1 MAAGLWTLSSSEPG
15 RFPAHRPPLAPA
27 PSAGEAEDRVALRSV
42 VLQAEQG
49 QIQIHTENI
58 FPIIK
63 KAVYSGHEVF
73 LRELVSNGVD
83 AISKRRMAAMAGDC
97 SEGPEGKIS
106 IRIDRE
112 AKTLTISD
120 NGIGMSADEVKRY
133 INQVAFSSAEDFL
146 EKYKSESDAI
156 IGHFGLGFYSSFM
169 VAKQVELVT
178 LSAREGS
185 EAVCWSCDGS
195 PSFNLEGAER
205 SEPGTDVVLHLM
217 EEELEY
223 IEPARIKT
231 LITTYCDFMPVEVQL
246 EGETVNKREAPW
258 RKSARDLKDEDYI
271 ELYRYLYPFQGDPL
285 LWVHLNTDYPYNLQ
299 GILYFPKFTGRAD
312 WEKGE
317 IRLYCNQVFVSD
329 SIKEVVPR
337 YLLPLRGVI
346 DSPDIPL
353 NVSRSALQTDRRV
366 RSIGGFVAKKVGDR
380 LKELHRDDPKR
391 YAEIWESLAPFIK
404 IGAMEDEKFA
414 DQVAELVLFGT
425 TAPAKEQPAGDQDG
439 DAWSDVSKVIDPIPG
454 EGGKAYT
461 TLSGYR
467 ARLDAAHDKRILYCT
482 DEAAQAGALALWK
495 SQGAEVLLADTF
507 IDSQFIPW
515 LEYRHEELKFQRVD
529 AELDDSLQEKDSE
542 LADAEGKDA
551 SEKLR
556 ELFKAALANDKVTI
570 QVQSLKGDT
579 APAAL
584 ILLPEQM
591 RRINDMGA
599 LMEQRLP
606 GLPEHHVLL
615 VNRRH
620 RLVEGLLKLSAGS
633 VITTPGAGA
642 AASPSQQLADDL
654 GRHLYEMARLAVG
667 GLEPNELAGFQQR
680 SADLMG
686 RLMERGL

>member
-1 MAAGLWTLSSSEPG
+1 M
-15 RFPAHRPPLAPA
+15 
-27 PSAGEAEDRVALRSV
+27 

-83 AISKRRMAAMAGDC
+83 AISKRRMASMAGDC

-120 NGIGMSADEVKRY
+120 NGIGMTADEVKRY

-146 EKYKSESDAI
+146 EKYKQESDAI

-169 VAKQVELVT
+169 VAKEVELVT
-178 LSAREGS
+178 RSARGEA
-185 EAVCWSCDGS
+185 EAVRWSCDGS
-195 PSFNLEGAER
+195 PNFSLEAAER
-205 SEPGTDVVLHLM
+205 SEPGTDVILHLM
-217 EEELEY
+217 EEEEEY
-223 IEPARIKT
+223 IEPARIRT

-258 RKSARDLKDEDYI
+258 RKSPRELTDEDYI

-299 GILYFPKFTGRAD
+299 GILYFPKSTGRAD

-317 IRLYCNQVFVSD
+317 IKLYCNQVFVSD

-366 RSIGGFVAKKVGDR
+366 RSIGNFVAKKVGDR
-380 LKELHRDDPKR
+380 LKELHRDEPKR

-425 TAPAKEQPAGDQDG
+425 TAAAAEGDN
-439 DAWSDVSKVIDPIPG
+439 ADPIAA
-454 EGGKAYT
+454 EAGKAFT
-461 TLSGYR
+461 TLGGYR
-467 ARLDAAHDKRILYCT
+467 SRLSSDNDKRILYCT
-482 DEAAQAGALALWK
+482 DEAGQAGALALWK

-507 IDSQFIPW
+507 IDTQFIPW

-529 AELDDSLQEKDSE
+529 SELDDSLQEKESE
-542 LADAEGKDA
+542 LSDAEGKDS

-556 ELFKAALANDKVTI
+556 DLFKAALANDKVTI
-570 QVQSLKGDT
+570 QVQALKGEN

-591 RRINDMGA
+591 RRMNDMGA

-606 GLPEHHVLL
+606 GLPDHHVLL
-615 VNRRH
+615 VNRKH
-620 RLVEGLLKLSAGS
+620 RLVEGLIKLSAGS
-633 VITTPGAGA
+633 VLTGTGT
-642 AASPSQQLADDL
+642 SPSQELADNL

-680 SADLMG
+680 SCDLMG
-686 RLMERGL
+686 QLMERGL

>member
-1 MAAGLWTLSSSEPG
+1 MA
-15 RFPAHRPPLAPA
+15 
-27 PSAGEAEDRVALRSV
+27 
-42 VLQAEQG
+42 VLEEKG

-97 SEGPEGKIS
+97 SEGPEGSIQ

-112 AKTLTISD
+112 KKTLTISD

-169 VAKQVELVT
+169 VASQVELVT

-185 EAVCWSCDGS
+185 EAVRWSCDGS
-195 PSFNLEGAER
+195 PSFSLEGSER
-205 SEPGTDVVLHLM
+205 SEPGTDVILHLM

-223 IEPARIKT
+223 LEPSRIRT
-231 LITTYCDFMPVEVQL
+231 LVTTYCDFLPVAVQL

-258 RKSARDLKDEDYI
+258 RASPRELSENDYI

-285 LWVHLNTDYPYNLQ
+285 LWVHLSTDYPYNLQ
-299 GILYFPKFTGRAD
+299 GILYFPKSTGRAD

-317 IRLYCNQVFVSD
+317 IRLYCNNVFVSD

-366 RSIGGFVAKKVGDR
+366 RSIGGFVAKKVADR
-380 LKELHRDDPKR
+380 LKQLHRDEPKR

-414 DQVAELVLFGT
+414 EQVADLVLFGT
-425 TAPAKEQPAGDQDG
+425 TAPAQEQPAPAQEQPAATDASPDQTQ
-439 DAWSDVSKVIDPIPG
+439 AMDPIPG
-454 EGGKAYT
+454 ADGRAFT
-461 TLSGYR
+461 TLAGYR
-467 ARLDAAHDKRILYCT
+467 SRLSADNDKRILYCT
-482 DEAAQAGALALWK
+482 DEAGQAGALALWK

-507 IDSQFIPW
+507 IDTQFIPW

-529 AELDDSLQEKDSE
+529 AELDDSLREQESE
-542 LADAEGKDA
+542 LADAEGKDS

-556 ELFKAALANDKVTI
+556 DLFKAALANDKVTI
-570 QVQSLKGDT
+570 QVQALKGDE

-606 GLPEHHVLL
+606 GLPDHHVLL

-620 RLVEGLLKLSAGS
+620 PLVAGLLKLSAGA

-642 AASPSQQLADDL
+642 AGSPSQQLSDDL
-654 GRHLYEMARLAVG
+654 ARHVYDLARLAVG
-667 GLEPNELAGFQQR
+667 GLEPNQLAGFQQR
-680 SADLMG
+680 SAGLMG

>member
-1 MAAGLWTLSSSEPG
+1 MT
-15 RFPAHRPPLAPA
+15 
-27 PSAGEAEDRVALRSV
+27 
-42 VLQAEQG
+42 VLEQG

-97 SEGPEGKIS
+97 SEGPEAKIS

-120 NGIGMSADEVKRY
+120 NGIGMNVDEVKRY

-146 EKYKSESDAI
+146 EKYKQENDAI

-169 VAKQVELVT
+169 VAKQVELVS
-178 LSAREGS
+178 LSASAGA
-185 EAVCWSCDGS
+185 EAVRWSCDGS
-195 PSFNLEGAER
+195 PNFSLEQAER
-205 SEPGTDVVLHLM
+205 SEPGTDVILHLM

-223 IEPARIKT
+223 IEPARIRT
-231 LITTYCDFMPVEVQL
+231 LITTYCDFLPVEVQL

-258 RKSARDLKDEDYI
+258 RKSPRDLSDNDYI

-299 GILYFPKFTGRAD
+299 GILFFPKSTGRAD

-317 IRLYCNQVFVSD
+317 IKLYCNNVFVSD

-391 YAEIWESLAPFIK
+391 YAESWESLAPFIK

-414 DQVAELVLFGT
+414 DQVADLVLFGT
-425 TAPAKEQPAGDQDG
+425 SALPTEQEPGEG
-439 DAWSDVSKVIDPIPG
+439 ESIDPIPG

-461 TLSGYR
+461 TLAGYR
-467 ARLDAAHDKRILYCT
+467 TRLDAANDKRILYCT
-482 DEAAQAGALALWK
+482 DEAGQAGALALWK

-507 IDSQFIPW
+507 IDTQFIPW

-529 AELDDSLQEKDSE
+529 SELDESLQEKESE
-542 LADAEGKDA
+542 ISDADGKDN

-556 ELFKAALANDKVTI
+556 DLFKAALANDKVTI
-570 QVQSLKGDT
+570 QVQALKGDN

-606 GLPEHHVLL
+606 GLPDHHVLL
-615 VNRRH
+615 VNRKH
-620 RLVEGLLKLSAGS
+620 PLVEGLLKLSAGS
-633 VITTPGAGA
+633 VITTGGSGGS
-642 AASPSQQLADDL
+642 SPSQQLADDL
-654 GRHLYEMARLAVG
+654 GRHVYELARLAVG

-680 SADLMG
+680 SSTLMG
-686 RLMERGL
+686 QLMQRGL

>member
-1 MAAGLWTLSSSEPG
+1 MP
-15 RFPAHRPPLAPA
+15 
-27 PSAGEAEDRVALRSV
+27 
-42 VLQAEQG
+42 VLEEKG

-97 SEGPEGKIS
+97 SEGPEGSIQ

-112 AKTLTISD
+112 RKTLTISD

-169 VAKQVELVT
+169 VASQVELVT

-185 EAVCWSCDGS
+185 EAVCWTCDGS
-195 PSFNLEGAER
+195 PSFSLEGTER
-205 SEPGTDVVLHLM
+205 SEPGTDVILHLM

-223 IEPARIKT
+223 LEPSRIRT
-231 LITTYCDFMPVEVQL
+231 LITTYCDFLPVAVQL

-258 RKSARDLKDEDYI
+258 RASPRELSDNDYI

-285 LWVHLNTDYPYNLQ
+285 LWVHLSTDYPYNLQ
-299 GILYFPKFTGRAD
+299 GILYFPKSSGRAD

-317 IRLYCNQVFVSD
+317 IRLYCNNVFVSD

-366 RSIGGFVAKKVGDR
+366 RSIGGFVAKKVADR
-380 LKELHRDDPKR
+380 LKQLHRDEPKR

-414 DQVAELVLFGT
+414 EQVADLVLFGT
-425 TAPAKEQPAGDQDG
+425 TAPAASEAPGEEVNGEDGEKPATL
-439 DAWSDVSKVIDPIPG
+439 DPIPG
-454 EGGKAYT
+454 VDGKAFT
-461 TLSGYR
+461 TLAGYR
-467 ARLDAAHDKRILYCT
+467 SRLDAAHDKRILYCT
-482 DEAAQAGALALWK
+482 DEAGQAGALALWT

-507 IDSQFIPW
+507 IDTQFIPW
-515 LEYRHEELKFQRVD
+515 LEYRHEDLRFQRVD
-529 AELDDSLQEKDSE
+529 AELDDSLKEQESE
-542 LADAEGKDA
+542 LADAEGKDS

-556 ELFKAALANDKVTI
+556 ELFKAALENDKVTI
-570 QVQSLKGDT
+570 QVQSLKGDD

-620 RLVEGLLKLSAGS
+620 PLVAGLLKLSAGA
-633 VITTPGAGA
+633 VITTSGTAG
-642 AASPSQQLADDL
+642 ASPS
-654 GRHLYEMARLAVG
+654 R
-667 GLEPNELAGFQQR
+667 
-680 SADLMG
+680 
-686 RLMERGL
+686 

>member
-1 MAAGLWTLSSSEPG
+1 MT
-15 RFPAHRPPLAPA
+15 
-27 PSAGEAEDRVALRSV
+27 
-42 VLQAEQG
+42 VLEQG

-83 AISKRRMAAMAGDC
+83 AISKRRMASMGGDC
-97 SEGPEGKIS
+97 SEGPEASIS
-106 IRIDRE
+106 IRINRE
-112 AKTLTISD
+112 ANTLTISD
-120 NGIGMSADEVKRY
+120 NGIGMTADEVKRY

-146 EKYKSESDAI
+146 EKYKQESDAI

-178 LSAREGS
+178 LSARPES
-185 EAVCWSCDGS
+185 QAVRWSCDGS
-195 PSFNLEGAER
+195 PNFSLEAADR
-205 SEPGTDVVLHLM
+205 SEPGTDVILHLM

-223 IEPARIKT
+223 IEPSRIRT

-258 RKSARDLKDEDYI
+258 RKSPRDLTDDDYI
-271 ELYRYLYPFQGDPL
+271 QLYRYLYPFQGDPL

-299 GILYFPKFTGRAD
+299 GILYFPKLTGRAD

-366 RSIGGFVAKKVGDR
+366 RSIGSFVAKKVGDR
-380 LKELHRDDPKR
+380 LKQLHQEDPKR

-404 IGAMEDEKFA
+404 IGAMEDDKFA
-414 DQVAELVLFGT
+414 EQVADLVLFAT
-425 TAPAKEQPAGDQDG
+425 SAKAQEGGEAELANP
-439 DAWSDVSKVIDPIPG
+439 DPIPA
-454 EGGKAYT
+454 EGGKAFT
-461 TLSGYR
+461 TLGGYR
-467 ARLDAAHDKRILYCT
+467 SRLAADHASRILYCT
-482 DEAAQAGALALWK
+482 DEAAQAGPLALWK
-495 SQGAEVLLADTF
+495 GQGAEVLLADTF
-507 IDSQFIPW
+507 IDTQFIPW
-515 LEYRHEELKFQRVD
+515 LEMRHGELKFQRVD
-529 AELDDSLQEKDSE
+529 AELDDSLQEKESE
-542 LADAEGKDA
+542 ISDADGKDA
-551 SEKLR
+551 SEKVR
-556 ELFKAALANDKVTI
+556 DLFKAALANDKITI
-570 QVQSLKGDT
+570 QVQALKGDN

-606 GLPEHHVLL
+606 GLPDHHVLL
-615 VNRRH
+615 INRKH

-633 VITTPGAGA
+633 VITTSAGSA
-642 AASPSQQLADDL
+642 GGSPSQELATGL
-654 GRHLYEMARLAVG
+654 GRHIYEMARLAVG

-680 SADLMG
+680 SCDLMG
-686 RLMERGL
+686 QLMDRGL

>member
-1 MAAGLWTLSSSEPG
+1 MTSVSTG
-15 RFPAHRPPLAPA
+15 F
-27 PSAGEAEDRVALRSV
+27 V

-97 SEGPEGKIS
+97 SEGPEGLIQ

-112 AKTLTISD
+112 NKTITISD

-146 EKYKSESDAI
+146 ERYKSESDAI

-169 VAKQVELVT
+169 VARQVELVS
-178 LSAREGS
+178 LSAREGA
-185 EAVCWSCDGS
+185 EAVRWTCDGS
-195 PSFNLEGAER
+195 PSFSLEPSER
-205 SEPGTDVVLHLM
+205 SEAGTDVVLHLM

-223 IEPARIKT
+223 LEPARIRS
-231 LITTYCDFMPVEVQL
+231 LITTYCDFLPIAVQL
-246 EGETVNKREAPW
+246 EGETVNKRESPW
-258 RKSARDLKDEDYI
+258 RRSPRELSENDYI

-285 LWVHLNTDYPYNLQ
+285 LWVHLNTDYPYSLQ
-299 GILYFPKFTGRAD
+299 GILYFPRLSGRAD

-353 NVSRSALQTDRRV
+353 NVSRSALQTDRKV
-366 RSIGGFVAKKVGDR
+366 RSIGNFVAKKVADR
-380 LKELHRDDPKR
+380 LKQLHRDEPKR
-391 YAEIWESLAPFIK
+391 YATIWESLAPFIK

-414 DQVAELVLFGT
+414 DQVTDLILFRT
-425 TAPAKEQPAGDQDG
+425 TAPAQEPAPAAEGQDCEAPEG
-439 DAWSDVSKVIDPIPG
+439 EGAALTVADPLAG
-454 EGGKAYT
+454 EGGAVFT
-461 TLSGYR
+461 SLAGYR
-467 ARLDAAHDKRILYCT
+467 RRLDPAHDKRILYCT
-482 DEAAQAGALALWK
+482 DEAGQSSALSLWR
-495 SQGAEVLLADTF
+495 SQGAEVLLADTV

-515 LEYRHEELKFQRVD
+515 LEHRHEDLKFQRVD
-529 AELDDSLQEKDSE
+529 AELDDSLRVTEPE
-542 LADAEGKDA
+542 LSDADGKDA

-556 ELFKAALANDKVTI
+556 ELFKGAIADERVTL
-570 QVQSLKGDT
+570 QVQALKGDD

-606 GLPEHHVLL
+606 GLPDHHVLL
-615 VNRRH
+615 INRRH
-620 RLVEGLLKLSAGS
+620 PLVEGLLRLAAGS
-633 VITTPGAGA
+633 VISGDAGV
-642 AASPSQQLADDL
+642 SPSQQLAQDL

-667 GLEPNELAGFQQR
+667 GLDPRQLAEFQQR
-680 SADLMG
+680 SSDLMG
-686 RLMERGL
+686 RLVARGL

>member
-1 MAAGLWTLSSSEPG
+1 M
-15 RFPAHRPPLAPA
+15 
-27 PSAGEAEDRVALRSV
+27 

-83 AISKRRMAAMAGDC
+83 AISKRRMASMAGDC

-120 NGIGMSADEVKRY
+120 NGIGMTADEVKRY

-146 EKYKSESDAI
+146 EKYKQESDAI

-169 VAKQVELVT
+169 VAKQVELLT
-178 LSAREGS
+178 RSARGEA
-185 EAVCWSCDGS
+185 EAVRWSCDGS
-195 PSFNLEGAER
+195 PNFSLEAAER
-205 SEPGTDVVLHLM
+205 SEPGTDVILHLM
-217 EEELEY
+217 EEEEEY
-223 IEPARIKT
+223 IEPARIRT

-258 RKSARDLKDEDYI
+258 RKSPRELTDEDYI

-299 GILYFPKFTGRAD
+299 GILYFPKSTGRAD

-317 IRLYCNQVFVSD
+317 IKLYCNQVFVSD

-366 RSIGGFVAKKVGDR
+366 RSIGNFVAKKVGDR
-380 LKELHRDDPKR
+380 LKELHRDEPKR

-425 TAPAKEQPAGDQDG
+425 TAAAAEGDN
-439 DAWSDVSKVIDPIPG
+439 ADPIAA
-454 EGGKAYT
+454 EAGKAFT
-461 TLSGYR
+461 TLGGYR
-467 ARLDAAHDKRILYCT
+467 SRLSSDNDKRILYCT
-482 DEAAQAGALALWK
+482 DEAGQAGALALWK

-507 IDSQFIPW
+507 IDTQFIPW

-529 AELDDSLQEKDSE
+529 SELDDSLQEKESE
-542 LADAEGKDA
+542 LSDAEGKDS

-556 ELFKAALANDKVTI
+556 DLFKAALANDKVTI
-570 QVQSLKGDT
+570 QVQALKGEN

-591 RRINDMGA
+591 RRMNDMGA

-615 VNRRH
+615 VNRKH
-620 RLVEGLLKLSAGS
+620 RLVEGLIKLSAGS
-633 VITTPGAGA
+633 VLTGTGT
-642 AASPSQQLADDL
+642 SPSQELADNL

-680 SADLMG
+680 SCDLMG
-686 RLMERGL
+686 QLMERGL

>member
-1 MAAGLWTLSSSEPG
+1 M
-15 RFPAHRPPLAPA
+15 
-27 PSAGEAEDRVALRSV
+27 
-42 VLQAEQG
+42 LQTEQG

-73 LRELVSNGVD
+73 LRELVSNAVD

-97 SEGPEGKIS
+97 SEGSEGRVS

-120 NGIGMSADEVKRY
+120 NGIGMNADEVKRY

-169 VAKQVELVT
+169 VASQVELVS
-178 LSAREGS
+178 LSARDGS
-185 EAVCWSCDGS
+185 EAVRWSCDGS
-195 PSFNLEGAER
+195 PSFTLTAAER
-205 SEPGTDVVLHLM
+205 SEPGTDVILHLM

-223 IEPARIKT
+223 IEPARIRT
-231 LITTYCDFMPVEVQL
+231 LITTYCDFLPVEVQL
-246 EGETVNKREAPW
+246 EGETVNKRESPW
-258 RKSARDLKDEDYI
+258 RKSPRDLTENDYI

-285 LWVHLNTDYPYNLQ
+285 LWVHLNTDYPYTLQ
-299 GILYFPKFTGRAD
+299 GILYFPRSSGRAD

-317 IRLYCNQVFVSD
+317 IKLYCNNVFVSD

-404 IGAMEDEKFA
+404 IGAMEDDKFA

-425 TAPAKEQPAGDQDG
+425 TAPPLDQPA
-439 DAWSDVSKVIDPIPG
+439 AAEEAASESDNSLDPIPG
-454 EGGKAYT
+454 EGERAYT

-467 ARLDAAHDKRILYCT
+467 SRLEASNDKRILYCT
-482 DEAAQAGALALWK
+482 DEASQAGALALWE

-507 IDSQFIPW
+507 IDTQFIPW
-515 LEYRHEELKFQRVD
+515 LEHRHEELKFQRVD
-529 AELDDSLQEKDSE
+529 SELDESLQEKDSE
-542 LADAEGKDA
+542 LADAEGKDS

-556 ELFKAALANDKVTI
+556 ELFRKALDNDKVTL
-570 QVQSLKGDT
+570 QVQALKGDK

-591 RRINDMGA
+591 RRFNDLDA
-599 LMEQRLP
+599 LMQQKLP

-615 VNRRH
+615 INRRH
-620 RLVEGLLKLSAGS
+620 PLVARLLTLSSGA
-633 VITTPGAGA
+633 ILTTGA
-642 AASPSQQLADDL
+642 AESPSEKLAADL
-654 GRHLYEMARLAVG
+654 SRHLYDLARLAVG
-667 GLEPNELAGFQQR
+667 GLEPNQLAGFQQR
-680 SADLMG
+680 SSDLMA
-686 RLMERGL
+686 RLMEKLA

>member
-1 MAAGLWTLSSSEPG
+1 M
-15 RFPAHRPPLAPA
+15 
-27 PSAGEAEDRVALRSV
+27 

-97 SEGPEGKIS
+97 SEGSEGQIR

-120 NGIGMSADEVKRY
+120 NGIGMTADEVKRY

-146 EKYKSESDAI
+146 EKYKQENDAI

-185 EAVCWSCDGS
+185 EAVRWSCDGS
-195 PSFNLEGAER
+195 PNFSLEAGER
-205 SEPGTDVVLHLM
+205 SEAGTDVILHLM

-223 IEPARIKT
+223 IEPARIRT

-258 RKSARDLKDEDYI
+258 RKSPRDLTDNDYI

-299 GILYFPKFTGRAD
+299 GILYFPKSTGRAD

-317 IRLYCNQVFVSD
+317 IKLYCNQVFVSD

-380 LKELHRDDPKR
+380 LKDLHRDDPKR

-414 DQVAELVLFGT
+414 DQVSELVLFGS
-425 TAPAKEQPAGDQDG
+425 TASAADG
-439 DAWSDVSKVIDPIPG
+439 DSPDPIPG
-454 EGGKAYT
+454 TEGKAYT
-461 TLSGYR
+461 TLGGYR
-467 ARLDAAHDKRILYCT
+467 SRLDQANDKRILYCT
-482 DEAAQAGALALWK
+482 DEAGQAGALALWK

-507 IDSQFIPW
+507 IDTQFIPW
-515 LEYRHEELKFQRVD
+515 LEYRHNELKFQRVD
-529 AELDDSLQEKDSE
+529 SELDDSLQDKDNELSDADGKDS
-542 LADAEGKDA
+542 
-551 SEKLR
+551 SENLR
-556 ELFKAALANDKVTI
+556 DLFKTALANDKVTI
-570 QVQSLKGDT
+570 QVQALKGDQ

-606 GLPEHHVLL
+606 GLPDHHVLL

-620 RLVEGLLKLSAGS
+620 ALVEGLLKLSAGS
-633 VITTPGAGA
+633 VLTTTGQ
-642 AASPSQQLADDL
+642 SPSQQLADDL
-654 GRHLYEMARLAVG
+654 SRHVYEMARLAVG
-667 GLEPNELAGFQQR
+667 GLEPNQLAGFQQR
-680 SADLMG
+680 SCDLMG
-686 RLMERGL
+686 RLMQRGI

>member
-1 MAAGLWTLSSSEPG
+1 M
-15 RFPAHRPPLAPA
+15 
-27 PSAGEAEDRVALRSV
+27 

-83 AISKRRMAAMAGDC
+83 AISKRRMASMAGDC
-97 SEGPEGKIS
+97 SEGAEGKIS

-120 NGIGMSADEVKRY
+120 NGIGMTADEVKRY

-146 EKYKSESDAI
+146 EKYKQESDAI

-178 LSAREGS
+178 RSARGES
-185 EAVCWSCDGS
+185 EAVRWSCDGS
-195 PSFNLEGAER
+195 PNFSLEAAER
-205 SEPGTDVVLHLM
+205 SEPGTDVILHLM
-217 EEELEY
+217 EEEEEY
-223 IEPARIKT
+223 IEPARIRT

-258 RKSARDLKDEDYI
+258 RKSPRELSDEDYI

-299 GILYFPKFTGRAD
+299 GILYFPKSTGRAD

-317 IRLYCNQVFVSD
+317 IKLYCNQVFVSD

-366 RSIGGFVAKKVGDR
+366 RSIGNFVAKKVGDR
-380 LKELHRDDPKR
+380 LKELHRDEPKR

-425 TAPAKEQPAGDQDG
+425 TAAAAEGDN
-439 DAWSDVSKVIDPIPG
+439 ADPIAA
-454 EGGKAYT
+454 EGGKAFT
-461 TLSGYR
+461 TLGGYR
-467 ARLDAAHDKRILYCT
+467 SRLGSDNDKRILYCT
-482 DEAAQAGALALWK
+482 DEAGQAGALALWK

-507 IDSQFIPW
+507 IDTQFIPW

-529 AELDDSLQEKDSE
+529 SELDDSLQEKDNEIS
-542 LADAEGKDA
+542 DAEGKDS

-556 ELFKAALANDKVTI
+556 DLFKAALSNDKVTV
-570 QVQSLKGDT
+570 QVQALKGEN

-591 RRINDMGA
+591 RRMNDMGA

-606 GLPEHHVLL
+606 GLPDHHVLL
-615 VNRRH
+615 VNRKH
-620 RLVEGLLKLSAGS
+620 RLVEGLTKLSAGS
-633 VITTPGAGA
+633 VITGAGS
-642 AASPSQQLADDL
+642 SPSQALADNL
-654 GRHLYEMARLAVG
+654 SRHLYEMARLAVG

-680 SADLMG
+680 SCDLMG
-686 RLMERGL
+686 QLMERGL

>member
-1 MAAGLWTLSSSEPG
+1 MLRKVWPNDITL
-15 RFPAHRPPLAPA
+15 AMT
-27 PSAGEAEDRVALRSV
+27 
-42 VLQAEQG
+42 VLEQG

-97 SEGPEGKIS
+97 SEGPEAKIS

-112 AKTLTISD
+112 AQTLTISD
-120 NGIGMSADEVKRY
+120 NGIGMNVDEVKRY

-146 EKYKSESDAI
+146 EKYKQENDAI

-169 VAKQVELVT
+169 VAKQVELVS
-178 LSAREGS
+178 LSASAGA
-185 EAVCWSCDGS
+185 EAVRWSCDGS
-195 PSFNLEGAER
+195 PNFSLEQAER
-205 SEPGTDVVLHLM
+205 SEPGTDVILHLM

-223 IEPARIKT
+223 IEPARIRT
-231 LITTYCDFMPVEVQL
+231 LITTYCDFLPVEVQL

-258 RKSARDLKDEDYI
+258 RKSPRDLTDNDYI

-299 GILYFPKFTGRAD
+299 GILFFPKSSGRAD

-317 IRLYCNQVFVSD
+317 IKLYCNNVFVSD

-391 YAEIWESLAPFIK
+391 YAESWESLAPFIK

-414 DQVAELVLFGT
+414 DQVADLVLYGT
-425 TAPAKEQPAGDQDG
+425 SASLTEQEPGEG
-439 DAWSDVSKVIDPIPG
+439 ESIDPIPG

-461 TLSGYR
+461 TLAGYR
-467 ARLDAAHDKRILYCT
+467 TRLDAANDKRILYCT
-482 DEAAQAGALALWK
+482 DEAGQAGALALWK

-507 IDSQFIPW
+507 IDTQFIPW

-529 AELDDSLQEKDSE
+529 SELDESLQEKESE
-542 LADAEGKDA
+542 ISDAGGKDN

-556 ELFKAALANDKVTI
+556 DLFKAALANDKVTI
-570 QVQSLKGDT
+570 QVQALKGDS

-591 RRINDMGA
+591 RRLNDMGA

-606 GLPEHHVLL
+606 GLPDHHVLL
-615 VNRRH
+615 VNRKH
-620 RLVEGLLKLSAGS
+620 KLVEGLLKLSAGS
-633 VITTPGAGA
+633 VITTGGSGGS
-642 AASPSQQLADDL
+642 SPSQQLADDL
-654 GRHLYEMARLAVG
+654 GRHVYELARLAVG

-686 RLMERGL
+686 KLMERGL

>member
-1 MAAGLWTLSSSEPG
+1 M
-15 RFPAHRPPLAPA
+15 
-27 PSAGEAEDRVALRSV
+27 

-97 SEGPEGKIS
+97 SEGAEGKIS

-120 NGIGMSADEVKRY
+120 NGIGMTADEVKRY

-146 EKYKSESDAI
+146 EKYKQESDAI

-178 LSAREGS
+178 RSARGES
-185 EAVCWSCDGS
+185 EAVRWSCDGS
-195 PSFNLEGAER
+195 PNFSLEAAER
-205 SEPGTDVVLHLM
+205 SEPGTDVILHLM
-217 EEELEY
+217 EEEEEY
-223 IEPARIKT
+223 IEPARVRT

-258 RKSARDLKDEDYI
+258 RKSPRELSDEDYI

-299 GILYFPKFTGRAD
+299 GILYFPKSTGRAD

-317 IRLYCNQVFVSD
+317 IKLYCNQVFVSD

-366 RSIGGFVAKKVGDR
+366 RSIGNFVAKKVGDR
-380 LKELHRDDPKR
+380 LKELHRDEPKR

-425 TAPAKEQPAGDQDG
+425 TAAAAEGDN
-439 DAWSDVSKVIDPIPG
+439 ADPIAA
-454 EGGKAYT
+454 EGGKAFT
-461 TLSGYR
+461 TLGGYR
-467 ARLDAAHDKRILYCT
+467 SRLGSDNDKRILYCT
-482 DEAAQAGALALWK
+482 DEAGQAGALALWK

-507 IDSQFIPW
+507 IDTQFIPW

-529 AELDDSLQEKDSE
+529 SELDDSLQEKDNEIS
-542 LADAEGKDA
+542 DAEGKDS

-556 ELFKAALANDKVTI
+556 DLFKAALSNDKVTV
-570 QVQSLKGDT
+570 QVQALKGEN

-591 RRINDMGA
+591 RRMNDMGA

-606 GLPEHHVLL
+606 GLPDHHVLL
-615 VNRRH
+615 VNRKH
-620 RLVEGLLKLSAGS
+620 RLVEGLIKLSAGS
-633 VITTPGAGA
+633 VITGAGS
-642 AASPSQQLADDL
+642 SPSQALADNL
-654 GRHLYEMARLAVG
+654 SRHLYEMARLAVG

-680 SADLMG
+680 SCDLMG
-686 RLMERGL
+686 QLMERGL

>member
-1 MAAGLWTLSSSEPG
+1 MT
-15 RFPAHRPPLAPA
+15 
-27 PSAGEAEDRVALRSV
+27 
-42 VLQAEQG
+42 VLEQG

-83 AISKRRMAAMAGDC
+83 AISKRRMASMGGDC
-97 SEGPEGKIS
+97 SEGPEASIS
-106 IRIDRE
+106 IRINRE
-112 AKTLTISD
+112 ANTLTISD
-120 NGIGMSADEVKRY
+120 NGIGMTADEVKRY

-146 EKYKSESDAI
+146 EKYKQESDAI

-178 LSAREGS
+178 LSARPDS
-185 EAVCWSCDGS
+185 QAVRWSCDGS
-195 PSFNLEGAER
+195 PNFSLEAAER
-205 SEPGTDVVLHLM
+205 SEPGTDVILHLM

-223 IEPARIKT
+223 IEPSRIRN

-246 EGETVNKREAPW
+246 EGETVNRREAPW
-258 RKSARDLKDEDYI
+258 RKSPRDLTDDDYI
-271 ELYRYLYPFQGDPL
+271 QLYRYLYPFQGDPL

-299 GILYFPKFTGRAD
+299 GILYFPKLTGRAD

-366 RSIGGFVAKKVGDR
+366 RSIGSFVAKKVGDR
-380 LKELHRDDPKR
+380 LKQLHQEDPKR

-404 IGAMEDEKFA
+404 IGAMEDDKFA
-414 DQVAELVLFGT
+414 EQVADLVLFAT
-425 TAPAKEQPAGDQDG
+425 SAKAQEGGEAELANP
-439 DAWSDVSKVIDPIPG
+439 DPIPA
-454 EGGKAYT
+454 EGGKAFT
-461 TLSGYR
+461 TLGGYR
-467 ARLDAAHDKRILYCT
+467 SRLVADHTLRILYCT
-482 DEAAQAGALALWK
+482 DEAGQAGPLALWK
-495 SQGAEVLLADTF
+495 GQGAEVLLADTF
-507 IDSQFIPW
+507 IDTQFIPW
-515 LEYRHEELKFQRVD
+515 LEMRHGELKFQRVD
-529 AELDDSLQEKDSE
+529 AELDDSLQEKESE
-542 LADAEGKDA
+542 ISDADGKDA
-551 SEKLR
+551 SEKVR
-556 ELFKAALANDKVTI
+556 DLFKAALANDKITI
-570 QVQSLKGDT
+570 QVQALKGDN

-606 GLPEHHVLL
+606 GLPDHHVLL
-615 VNRRH
+615 INRKH
-620 RLVEGLLKLSAGS
+620 RLVEGLLKLSSGSVLTTSAGS
-633 VITTPGAGA
+633 AGG
-642 AASPSQQLADDL
+642 SPSQELATGL
-654 GRHLYEMARLAVG
+654 GRHVYEMARLAVG

-680 SADLMG
+680 SCDLMG
-686 RLMERGL
+686 QLMDRGL

>member
-1 MAAGLWTLSSSEPG
+1 MP
-15 RFPAHRPPLAPA
+15 
-27 PSAGEAEDRVALRSV
+27 V
-42 VLQAEQG
+42 VEEQG

-83 AISKRRMAAMAGDC
+83 AISKRRMAAMGGDC
-97 SEGPEGKIS
+97 SEGPEGRIA

-112 AKTLTISD
+112 ANTLTISD
-120 NGIGMSADEVKRY
+120 NGIGMTADEVKRY

-146 EKYKSESDAI
+146 EKYKQESDAI

-178 LSAREGS
+178 LSAREGA
-185 EAVCWSCDGS
+185 EAVRWSCDGS
-195 PSFNLEGAER
+195 PNFSLEGSER
-205 SEPGTDVVLHLM
+205 SEPGTDVILHLM

-223 IEPARIKT
+223 IEPSRIRT
-231 LITTYCDFMPVEVQL
+231 LITTYCDFMPVEVEL

-258 RKSARDLKDEDYI
+258 RKSPRDLTDNDYI

-299 GILYFPKFTGRAD
+299 GILYFPKSTGRAD

-317 IRLYCNQVFVSD
+317 IKLYCNQVFVSD

-404 IGAMEDEKFA
+404 IGAMEDDKFA
-414 DQVAELVLFGT
+414 DQVADLVLFGT
-425 TAPAKEQPAGDQDG
+425 TASAGEG
-439 DAWSDVSKVIDPIPG
+439 DSPDPIPG
-454 EGGKAYT
+454 ETGKAYT
-461 TLSGYR
+461 TLAGYR
-467 ARLDAAHDKRILYCT
+467 SRLGSDNDKRILYCT
-482 DEAAQAGALALWK
+482 DEAGQAGPLALWK
-495 SQGAEVLLADTF
+495 SQDAEVLLADTF
-507 IDSQFIPW
+507 IDTQFIPW

-529 AELDDSLQEKDSE
+529 AELDDSLQEKESE
-542 LADAEGKDA
+542 ISDADGKDV

-556 ELFKAALANDKVTI
+556 DLFKAALANDKVTI
-570 QVQSLKGDT
+570 QVQALKGDG

-606 GLPEHHVLL
+606 GLPDHHVLL
-615 VNRRH
+615 VNRKH
-620 RLVEGLLKLSAGS
+620 KLVEGLIKLSAGS
-633 VITTPGAGA
+633 VITTPGGSAGG
-642 AASPSQQLADDL
+642 SPSQQLADDL
-654 GRHLYEMARLAVG
+654 SRHVYEMARLAVG
-667 GLEPNELAGFQQR
+667 GLEPNQLAGFQQR
-680 SADLMG
+680 SCDLMG
-686 RLMERGL
+686 KLMERGL

>member
-1 MAAGLWTLSSSEPG
+1 MT
-15 RFPAHRPPLAPA
+15 
-27 PSAGEAEDRVALRSV
+27 
-42 VLQAEQG
+42 VLEQG

-97 SEGPEGKIS
+97 SEGSEGTIS

-120 NGIGMSADEVKRY
+120 NGIGMTADEVKRY

-169 VAKQVELVT
+169 VASRVELVS
-178 LSAREGS
+178 LSARPGA
-185 EAVCWSCDGS
+185 EAVRWSCDGS
-195 PSFNLEGAER
+195 PNFSLEGAER
-205 SEPGTDVVLHLM
+205 SEPGTDVILHLM

-223 IEPARIKT
+223 IEPSRIRT
-231 LITTYCDFMPVEVQL
+231 LITTYCDFLPVAVQL
-246 EGETVNKREAPW
+246 DGETVNKREAPW
-258 RKSARDLKDEDYI
+258 RKSPRDLNDDDYI
-271 ELYRYLYPFQGDPL
+271 NLYRYLYPFQGDPL

-299 GILYFPKFTGRAD
+299 GILYFPRITGRAD

-366 RSIGGFVAKKVGDR
+366 RSIGNFVAKKVGDR
-380 LKELHRDDPKR
+380 LKELHRDEPAR
-391 YAEIWESLAPFIK
+391 YAEIWDSLAPFIK

-414 DQVAELVLFGT
+414 EQVADLILYGT
-425 TAPAKEQPAGDQDG
+425 TAAAAQPAEDG
-439 DAWSDVSKVIDPIPG
+439 EEATGLDPVATDG
-454 EGGKAYT
+454 RTYT
-461 TLSGYR
+461 TLAGYR
-467 ARLDAAHDKRILYCT
+467 GRLAGDHADRILYCT
-482 DEAAQAGALALWK
+482 DEAGQAGALALWK
-495 SQGAEVLLADTF
+495 GQGAEVLLADTL

-515 LEYRHEELKFQRVD
+515 LEARHGDLRFQRVD
-529 AELDDSLQEKDSE
+529 AELDASLHEPESE
-542 LADAEGKDA
+542 LADAEGKD
-551 SEKLR
+551 SGEKLR
-556 ELFKAALANDKVTI
+556 DLFKAALDDNKITI
-570 QVQSLKGDT
+570 QVQSLKGEGS
-579 APAAL
+579 PAAL

-591 RRINDMGA
+591 RRLNDMGA

-606 GLPEHHVLL
+606 GLPDHHVLL

-620 RLVEGLLKLSAGS
+620 PLVEGLLKLSAGA
-633 VITTPGAGA
+633 VITGSDTT
-642 AASPSQQLADDL
+642 SPSRQLAEDL
-654 GRHLYEMARLAVG
+654 SRHIYEVARLAVG
-667 GLEPNELAGFQQR
+667 GLEPNQLAGFQQR
-680 SADLMG
+680 SSDLMG
-686 RLMERGL
+686 QLMQRGL